1 MYDVVS
7 QKFAMISVQ
16 IFLKERLTLTGKRT
30 DGVAGGRAEVLSF
43 CIQDHPCVFLN
54 IKHYQSIAEDPT

>member
-43 CIQDHPCVFLN
+43 CIQDFPCVFLH
-54 IKHYQSIAEDPT
+54 IKH